1 MLHRPGIEPGP
12 PAWQASILPLNQR
25 CFSNSSP
32 RIAWQN
38 SAAHCCFKGQ
48 GLKLGPW
55 VEMWRDRRTSK
66 IFQVEEQ
73 NNLKKKSSPAGNR
86 TPVSRV
92 TGGDT
97 YHYTTE
103 DLMRKELIFSDLL
116 FLPIIIYGKKKLKR
130 SESKP
135 TLTFYQIRVFE
146 GVTRPIGKKNL
157 LRAGFEPAT
166 YGFLHCSTYYSPPL
180 YQLSYRRMTEMKPAR
195 NTFYKSLVTRE
206 LMPHVLPIL
215 TQRFRGVVLIWTS
228 TIFAKRYFNQR

>member
-116 FLPIIIYGKKKLKR
+116 FLPIIIFGKKKLIR

-135 TLTFYQIRVFE
+135 TLTFYQIRGFE
-146 GVTRPIGKKNL
+146 GVTRPIGKKK
-157 LRAGFEPAT
+157 
-166 YGFLHCSTYYSPPL
+166 SP
-180 YQLSYRRMTEMKPAR
+180 SSR
-195 NTFYKSLVTRE
+195 
-206 LMPHVLPIL
+206 
-215 TQRFRGVVLIWTS
+215 IWTS
-228 TIFAKRYFNQR
+228 DLWISALQYLLQSTALPTELSKDDWNEASSKHIL